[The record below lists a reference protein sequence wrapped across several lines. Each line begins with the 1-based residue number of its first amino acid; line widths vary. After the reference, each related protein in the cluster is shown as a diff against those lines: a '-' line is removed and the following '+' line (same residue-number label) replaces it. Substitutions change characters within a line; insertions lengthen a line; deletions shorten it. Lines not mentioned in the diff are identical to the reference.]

1 MRLNRNGKAEE
12 TMRRDVIVS
21 VFLFFV
27 LFALVFV
34 VLFPIYF
41 AYGQIFYRSVSVA
54 ERIMSV
60 IFEQFWFMLCAYS
73 AYFRRLTCLL
83 GGVIYSALAYLPG
96 IVLPRLSTATPGSDP
111 NLTTSLLD
119 GFFRRLYELVNAPM
133 VGISVLFP
141 PGKAVGIGKLLLP
154 LLIVSY
160 IATQIF
166 RFYRNA
172 YLADQLLLNDVTGR
186 QAVLLPKKPDS
197 PNVITGGRFAA
208 FLSGISAE
216 RPARAVG
223 SPGEEKN
230 EIAEEQEESIEHSDE
245 QSEEQSDDRNFDIS
259 LISDESVRTD
269 PESELESISVAA
281 KAGNAD
287 ELFSKEAGVPPEIFD
302 SKEAVSSETKDSET
316 GSSTESGTIGKRD
329 IEG

>member
-1 MRLNRNGKAEE
+1 
-12 TMRRDVIVS
+12 MRRDVIVS

-60 IFEQFWFMLCAYS
+60 IFVLFWFMLCAYS

-197 PNVITGGRFAA
+197 PKVKTGGRIAA
-208 FLSGISAE
+208 FLSGITAE

-230 EIAEEQEESIEHSDE
+230 EIAEEQEESIEHSDELFDGQSDE

-316 GSSTESGTIGKRD
+316 GSSTESGTIGIRD